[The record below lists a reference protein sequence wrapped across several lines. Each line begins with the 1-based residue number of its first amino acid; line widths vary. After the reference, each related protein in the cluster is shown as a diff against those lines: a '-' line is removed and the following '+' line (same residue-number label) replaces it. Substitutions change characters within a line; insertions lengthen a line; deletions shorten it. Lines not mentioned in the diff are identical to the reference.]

1 LSLFRYLAILKP
13 MELRLLKEL
22 VKRGEGEHVE
32 FKLKSNHP
40 EKIVREIVAFANS
53 GGGKLFVGVGDD
65 KSIKGLKDAEEDEYT
80 LSRAIDKYIFPKI
93 AYKHEKI
100 PITHDRDVLVL
111 TIPKSIDKP
120 HYVVDDTG
128 VRQAYI
134 RVEDKS
140 IQASREMKEI
150 MRRGRGDRDIRFQ
163 YGEKEEKLMKLL
175 DEKESVTVD
184 LFAAF
189 AGIPRKIASNTLVVM
204 VLARILEVHPHEMLD
219 KFTMSMA
226 YQSN

>member
-1 LSLFRYLAILKP
+1 

-22 VKRGEGEHVE
+22 VKKGEGEQVE

-40 EKIVREIVAFANS
+40 EKIVREIVAFANT
-53 GGGKLFVGVGDD
+53 GGGKLLVGVGDD
-65 KSIKGLKDAEEDEYT
+65 KSIKGLKDADEDEYT
-80 LSRAIDKYIFPKI
+80 LTKAIDKYIFPKI
-93 AYKHEKI
+93 NYRTEKI
-100 PITHDRDVLVL
+100 PITPDRDVLLL
-111 TIPKSIDKP
+111 TIHRSVDKP
-120 HYVVDDTG
+120 HYVVDSTG
-128 VRQAYI
+128 NRQAYI
-134 RVEDKS
+134 RVDDKS

-150 MRRGRGDRDIRFQ
+150 MRRGRGERDIRFQ
-163 YGEKEEKLMKLL
+163 YGEKEQKLMKLL

-204 VLARILEVHPHEMLD
+204 VLARILEVHPQEMID
-219 KFTMSMA
+219 RFTMSMA

>member
-1 LSLFRYLAILKP
+1 

-22 VKRGEGEHVE
+22 VKKGEGEHVE

-65 KSIKGLKDAEEDEYT
+65 KSIKGLKDADEDEYT
-80 LSRAIDKYIFPKI
+80 LTRAIDKYIFPKI
-93 AYKHEKI
+93 TYKQERI
-100 PITHDRDVLVL
+100 PISTDRDVLVL
-111 TIPKSIDKP
+111 TIPRSIDKP

-128 VRQAYI
+128 FRQAYI

-150 MRRGRGDRDIRFQ
+150 MRRGRGERDIRFQ
-163 YGEKEEKLMKLL
+163 YGEKEKQLMKLL

-219 KFTMSMA
+219 RFTMSMA

>member
-1 LSLFRYLAILKP
+1 
-13 MELRLLKEL
+13 MELRLLREL
-22 VKRGEGEHVE
+22 VKKGEGEHVE

-40 EKIVREIVAFANS
+40 EKIVREMVAFANT

-65 KSIKGLKDAEEDEYT
+65 KTIKGLKDAEEDEYT
-80 LSRAIDKYIFPKI
+80 LTKAIDKYIFP
-93 AYKHEKI
+93 AMDYKTEKI
-100 PITHDRDVLVL
+100 PISSDRDVLVI
-111 TIPKSIDKP
+111 TIPKSVDKP
-120 HYVVDDTG
+120 HYVVDESG
-128 VRQAYI
+128 MRQAYI
-134 RVEDKS
+134 RVQDKS

-150 MRRGRGDRDIRFQ
+150 MRRGRGEKDIRFQ

-175 DEKESVTVD
+175 DERESVTVD

-204 VLARILEVHPHEMLD
+204 VLARILEVHPHEMID
-219 KFTMSMA
+219 KFTMSMS

>member
-1 LSLFRYLAILKP
+1 
-13 MELRLLKEL
+13 MLKEL
-22 VKRGEGEHVE
+22 VKKGEGEHLE

-40 EKIVREIVAFANS
+40 EKIVREVVAFANS
-53 GGGKLFVGVGDD
+53 GGGKLLVGVGDD
-65 KSIKGLKDAEEDEYT
+65 KTIKGLKDADEDEYT
-80 LSRAIDKYIFPKI
+80 LTRAIDKFIYPKI
-93 AYKHEKI
+93 SFKTERVA
-100 PITHDRDVLVL
+100 ITPDRDVLVL
-111 TIPKSIDKP
+111 TIPRSVDKP

-128 VRQAYI
+128 ARQAYI

-150 MRRGRGDRDIRFQ
+150 MRRGRGERDISFQ
-163 YGEKEEKLMKLL
+163 YGDKEKKLMKLL

-204 VLARILEVHPHEMLD
+204 VLARILEVHPHEMID

>member
-1 LSLFRYLAILKP
+1 

-22 VKRGEGEHVE
+22 VKKGEGEHVE

-40 EKIVREIVAFANS
+40 EKIVREMVAFANT

-65 KSIKGLKDAEEDEYT
+65 KTIKGLRDAEEDEYT
-80 LSRAIDKYIFPKI
+80 LTKAIDKYIFPKI
-93 AYKHEKI
+93 NYKTEKI
-100 PITHDRDVLVL
+100 PISSDREVLL
-111 TIPKSIDKP
+111 ISIPRSVDKP
-120 HYVVDDTG
+120 HYVVDETG
-128 VRQAYI
+128 ARQAYI

-204 VLARILEVHPHEMLD
+204 VLARILEVHPHEMID

>member
-1 LSLFRYLAILKP
+1 

-22 VKRGEGEHVE
+22 VKKGEGEHLE

-40 EKIVREIVAFANS
+40 EKIVREVVAFANS
-53 GGGKLFVGVGDD
+53 GGGKLLVGVGDD
-65 KSIKGLKDAEEDEYT
+65 KTIKGLKDADEDEYT

-93 AYKHEKI
+93 SFKKERVA
-100 PITHDRDVLVL
+100 ITSDRDVLVL
-111 TIPKSIDKP
+111 TIPRSIDKP

-128 VRQAYI
+128 ARQAYI

-150 MRRGRGDRDIRFQ
+150 MRRGRGERDISFQ
-163 YGEKEEKLMKLL
+163 YGDKEEKLMKLL

-184 LFAAF
+184 LFATV

-204 VLARILEVHPHEMLD
+204 VLARILEVHPHEMID

>member
-1 LSLFRYLAILKP
+1 

-22 VKRGEGEHVE
+22 VKKGEGEHVE

-40 EKIVREIVAFANS
+40 EKIVREVVAFANT
-53 GGGKLFVGVGDD
+53 GGGKLLIGIGDD
-65 KSIKGLKDAEEDEYT
+65 KSIKGLKDVEEDEYALT
-80 LSRAIDKYIFPKI
+80 KAINTYIYPKLNFRSERI
-93 AYKHEKI
+93 AI
-100 PITHDRDVLVL
+100 SSDRDVLVM
-111 TIPKSIDKP
+111 TIPRSIDKP
-120 HYVVDDTG
+120 HYVIDAAG
-128 VRQAYI
+128 NRQAYI

-150 MRRGRGDRDIRFQ
+150 MRRGRGERDVRFQ

-184 LFAAF
+184 VFAAF
-189 AGIPRKIASNTLVVM
+189 AGISRKIASNTLVVM
-204 VLARILEVHPHEMLD
+204 VLARILEVHPHEILD
-219 KFTMSMA
+219 RFTMSVA

>member
-1 LSLFRYLAILKP
+1 

-22 VKRGEGEHVE
+22 VKKGEGEHVE

-40 EKIVREIVAFANS
+40 EKIVREMVAFANT

-65 KSIKGLKDAEEDEYT
+65 KTIKGLRDAEEDEYT
-80 LSRAIDKYIFPKI
+80 LTKAIDKYIFPKI
-93 AYKHEKI
+93 NYKTEKI
-100 PITHDRDVLVL
+100 PISSDREVLL
-111 TIPKSIDKP
+111 ISIPRSVDKP
-120 HYVVDDTG
+120 HYVVDEAG
-128 VRQAYI
+128 ARQAYI

-204 VLARILEVHPHEMLD
+204 VLARILEVHPHEMID

>member
-1 LSLFRYLAILKP
+1 

-22 VKRGEGEHVE
+22 VKKGEGEHVE

-40 EKIVREIVAFANS
+40 EKIVREVVAFANT
-53 GGGKLFVGVGDD
+53 GGGKLFVGIGDD
-65 KSIKGLKDAEEDEYT
+65 KSIKGLKDVEEDDYT
-80 LSRAIDKYIFPKI
+80 LSKAIDKYIFPKI
-93 AYKHEKI
+93 NYKKETI
-100 PITHDRDVLVL
+100 PVTHDRDVLVL
-111 TIPKSIDKP
+111 TIPRSIDKP
-120 HYVVDDTG
+120 HYVIDDTG
-128 VRQAYI
+128 NRQAYI

-150 MRRGRGDRDIRFQ
+150 MRRGRGERDVRFQ
-163 YGEKEEKLMKLL
+163 YGEKEKQLMKLL

-219 KFTMSMA
+219 RFTMSMA

>member
-1 LSLFRYLAILKP
+1 

-22 VKRGEGEHVE
+22 VKKGEGEHVE

-65 KSIKGLKDAEEDEYT
+65 KSIKGLKDADEDEYT
-80 LSRAIDKYIFPKI
+80 LTRAIDKYIFPKI
-93 AYKHEKI
+93 TYKQERI
-100 PITHDRDVLVL
+100 PVSTDRDVLVL
-111 TIPKSIDKP
+111 TIPRSIDKP
-120 HYVVDDTG
+120 HYVVDATG
-128 VRQAYI
+128 AKQAYI

-150 MRRGRGDRDIRFQ
+150 MRRGRGERDIRFN

-175 DEKESVTVD
+175 DEKKSITVD
-184 LFAAF
+184 VFAAF
-189 AGIPRKIASNTLVVM
+189 AGIPRKMASNTLVVM

-219 KFTMSMA
+219 RFTMSLA

>member
-1 LSLFRYLAILKP
+1 

-22 VKRGEGEHVE
+22 VKKGEGEHVE

-40 EKIVREIVAFANS
+40 EKIVREMVAFANT

-65 KSIKGLKDAEEDEYT
+65 KTIKGLKDAEEDEYT
-80 LSRAIDKYIFPKI
+80 LTKAINKYIFPKI
-93 AYKHEKI
+93 NYKTEKI
-100 PITHDRDVLVL
+100 PISPDRDVLL
-111 TIPKSIDKP
+111 ITIPRSVDKP
-120 HYVVDDTG
+120 HYVVDESGT
-128 VRQAYI
+128 RQAYI

-204 VLARILEVHPHEMLD
+204 VLARILEVHPHEMID